1 MVDRNTVYVNFS
13 LFTFQ
18 SGYILITL
26 RTSKFNIRSLL
37 YIPIWLYSN
46 VYKERRFNGNF
57 LLYIPIWLYSN
68 EHRGLMLV
76 RSRMTFTFQSGY
88 ILMDSAFDKLQSIF
102 TFTFQSGYI
111 LIRPSDGMPFGE
123 ECNFTF
129 QSGYILIHLR
139 STSSLYIPIWLY
151 SNDTQTFVL
160 GTKGFFTF
168 QSGYILIFLAVSK
181 SSI

>member
-1 MVDRNTVYVNFS
+1 MPKI
-13 LFTFQ
+13 FTFQ
-18 SGYILITL
+18 SGYILIENGLTKM
-26 RTSKFNIRSLL
+26 THT
-37 YIPIWLYSN
+37 WL
-46 VYKERRFNGNF
+46 
-57 LLYIPIWLYSN
+57 
-68 EHRGLMLV
+68 
-76 RSRMTFTFQSGY
+76 
-88 ILMDSAFDKLQSIF
+88 
-102 TFTFQSGYI
+102 
-111 LIRPSDGMPFGE
+111 
-123 ECNFTF
+123 FTF